1 MKKKVLTVL
10 FAVVMVAT
18 LTSCQ
23 QVSEIKDKIFAED
36 TKEGEAEEAS
46 AAKKNIKEDT
56 KTEDTKTTKD
66 NTKTTK
72 NTVKNKN
79 DEEQGD
85 EDEIVPGNS
94 KTNAY
99 LLPLNT
105 KVFGSVKAD
114 EYSWYSFTTGS
125 ETKDEYRITFVNENE
140 KSETVQA
147 VLLDEYGEEYSWTS
161 GGHCA
166 GKDGSP
172 TTISNDELEP
182 DTTYYLK
189 LYSNGGYDCDF
200 SLIIKNVSDTSN
212 DAAYKTI
219 GNVSDAIKAT
229 AEDGDTV
236 TGGTNINESLEIPVG
251 AGVHGTVKGEQVQWF
266 SFTTADQ
273 TRATYNVTFVNDSPK
288 SESIYGALINEYGE
302 EICWTSGGHCAGND
316 GSPATISTNDLEPK
330 TTYYVKM
337 YSGDGYSADY
347 SLTIKSPD
355 VEALESDL
363 VFETPFEINDTQVS
377 FVADSSKFEDENQAK
392 EVLKPVA
399 EAILQ
404 HPDATVLLAGTTATD
419 GEQASAVTLS
429 NSRAEAVKNLLV
441 SAYKV
446 PASQLKTVGLGFEDD
461 PFERG
466 QDRDSSGNFVE
477 SEGRKNRRV
486 VVMDAKDEIA
496 QQILG
501 K

>member
-10 FAVVMVAT
+10 FAVVMVAA

-36 TKEGEAEEAS
+36 MKEGEAEEAS
-46 AAKKNIKEDT
+46 ATKKNIKEDT
-56 KTEDTKTTKD
+56 ETEDTKTTKD

-166 GKDGSP
+166 GKDGTP

-229 AEDGDTV
+229 AEAGDTV

>member
-1 MKKKVLTVL
+1 MKKKLVTA
-10 FAVVMVAT
+10 FFMVVM
-18 LTSCQ
+18 LTTMTGCQ
-23 QVSEIKDKIFAED
+23 QVAEIKDQIFAE
-36 TKEGEAEEAS
+36 GEDSSAAEES
-46 AAKKNIKEDT
+46 IKEET
-56 KTEDTKTTKD
+56 KTEDTKTSKDTTKD
-66 NTKTTK
+66 TTKTTK
-72 NTVKNKN
+72 DTAKNKTDREEE
-79 DEEQGD
+79 DED

-147 VLLDEYGEEYSWTS
+147 VLLDEYGEELCWTS

-166 GKDGSP
+166 GKDGNP
-172 TTISNDELEP
+172 TTISSDDLET

-200 SLIIKNVSDTSN
+200 SLIIKNVSDTTN
-212 DAAYKTI
+212 ANAYKTI

-236 TGGTNINESLEIPVG
+236 TGGTNINESLEIPLG
-251 AGVHGTVKGEQVQWF
+251 AGVHGTVKGDQVQWF

-273 TRATYNVTFVNDSPK
+273 TRATYNVTYVNDSPK
-288 SESIYGALINEYGE
+288 SESVNGALINEYGE
-302 EICWTSGGHCAGND
+302 ELCWTSGGHSASND
-316 GSPATISTNDLEPK
+316 GTPMTISSDDLEAN
-330 TTYYVKM
+330 TTYYLKL
-337 YSGDGYSADY
+337 YSGDGYSADF

-355 VEALESDL
+355 VEAKESDL
-363 VFETPFEINDTQVS
+363 VFDTPFEINDTQVS
-377 FVADSSKFEDENQAK
+377 FVADSSKFVDEAQAK

-419 GEQASAVTLS
+419 GQQASAVTLS

-446 PASQLKTVGLGFEDD
+446 PASQLKTVGLGFEED

-466 QDRDSSGNFVE
+466 ADRDASGNFVE

-486 VVMDAKDEIA
+486 VVMDAKDAIA
-496 QQILG
+496 QEILG

>member
-1 MKKKVLTVL
+1 MKKKLVTAFFIV
-10 FAVVMVAT
+10 AMVAMM
-18 LTSCQ
+18 TSCQ
-23 QVSEIKDKIFAED
+23 KLSEIKDMVLTED
-36 TKEGEAEEAS
+36 TKEADEQESSTE
-46 AAKKNIKEDT
+46 KKTITDNRK
-56 KTEDTKTTKD
+56 KTEDASKTTKVAG
-66 NTKTTK
+66 KSQG
-72 NTVKNKN
+72 NKEYA
-79 DEEQGD
+79 EED
-85 EDEIVPGNS
+85 EDEVVPGNS

-125 ETKDEYRITFVNENE
+125 EKKDEYRITFVNENE

-166 GKDGSP
+166 GKDGTP

-189 LYSNGGYDCDF
+189 LYTNGGYDCDF
-200 SLIIKNVSDTSN
+200 SLIIKNVSDTNN
-212 DAAYKTI
+212 DTAYKTI
-219 GNVSDAIKAT
+219 GNVSDAIKET

-251 AGVHGTVKGEQVQWF
+251 AGVHGTVKGVNVQWF
-266 SFTTADQ
+266 SFTTAEQ

-288 SESIYGALINEYGE
+288 SESVHGALINEYGE
-302 EICWTSGGHCAGND
+302 ELCWTSGGYCANND
-316 GSPATISTNDLEPK
+316 GTPVTISTNDLEPK
-330 TTYYVKM
+330 TTYYLKM
-337 YSGDGYSADY
+337 YSGDGYSADF
-347 SLTIKSPD
+347 SLAIKSPD
-355 VEALESDL
+355 VEVLESDL
-363 VFETPFEINDTQVS
+363 VFETPFEINDTQIS
-377 FVADSSKFEDENQAK
+377 FVADSSEFVDENQAK

-399 EAILQ
+399 EAILK

-419 GEQASAVTLS
+419 GEQKGAVTLS

-496 QQILG
+496 QQILAEQ